1 MDTIAVAALLLLIGG
16 GAILVFSLIMF
27 RRNRHQPQHV
37 DTTENVAEKNV
48 KLLVAKVLK
57 VETEYS
63 KLQEALREANQK
75 LCVNEE
81 KRKGLEA
88 EVQKHEAERTRF
100 QQESRHLKEGLRDA
114 VEVRKNLEIQ
124 IGNLKAECLKLQ
136 NDLRMVEKERDQAKD
151 GHRFAQE
158 DQQRYEEALQTAE
171 LEIHLL
177 KEQLEKKSK
186 EKDEQKE
193 VSMDVELREPFEN
206 KDVKSDSNSRA
217 PEKIGKDLSNHKE
230 PPQKTNKEN
239 NFHHTKP
246 EVVCWKRAREWLIGI
261 EMPHEYLEKPNLAVL
276 QDEAPLIQDEFNE
289 GFWPL
294 KKTYG
299 SITIKWN
306 GITEACPISCG
317 NEKYLLFKL
326 SAKDPDWGRLVRYPT
341 SGTYLATVPSTWQRD
356 EAISGHAIFEPEAIV
371 INGYRAH
378 FFNLN
383 HDSRERIAF
392 RTHNE
397 KPFLLKRK
405 KKKPEPIEDVFL
417 APNVRWAIG
426 EVTAEPTYWTDKLL
440 TLSRCA
446 FKATSDKAMW
456 LRFSKTFNKKG
467 ALISFGKS
475 ITRKF
480 PVRTKKRI
488 VVIPFREFC
497 DSIEIK
503 DHEQECQ
510 IKVWTEQEAIPIAVI
525 KTVWYCNCES
535 CDFVA
540 DNRGLM
546 AEHIKTNHL
555 DSFITRL
562 SYSELVKEFALSLP
576 REIYEC
582 GYCEYYVPSDDKTQN
597 PTTSICDHIAKD
609 CLAVDRAEGL
619 HRIRFSIVSDV
630 DKIRQ
635 HLFHHLPLGHKCIC
649 GKVIKDASNDHLI
662 EHLFEYHKFEI
673 IRLK

>member
-1 MDTIAVAALLLLIGG
+1 METIAVATILLLIVGG
-16 GAILVFSLIMF
+16 VMLF
-27 RRNRHQPQHV
+27 RRNRKGAQQINIAE
-37 DTTENVAEKNV
+37 DVAEKNV

-57 VETEYS
+57 LETEYS
-63 KLQEALREANQK
+63 QSQEALREANQK
-75 LCVNEE
+75 LRFNEE
-81 KRKGLEA
+81 KRKGLET
-88 EVQKHEAERTRF
+88 EVQKHEAERTLF
-100 QQESRHLKEGLRDA
+100 QEELRHLKEVLRDA
-114 VEVRKNLEIQ
+114 VENRENLEVQ
-124 IGNLKAECLKLQ
+124 IEYLKAECLKLQ
-136 NDLRMVEKERDQAKD
+136 NDLRMVEKERDHAKEV
-151 GHRFAQE
+151 HRIAVVE
-158 DQQRYEEALQTAE
+158 ARQRYEDALQTAE
-171 LEIHLL
+171 KEIRLL
-177 KEQLEKKSK
+177 KEQIGNKSR
-186 EKDEQKE
+186 EKDAQEE
-193 VSMDVELREPFEN
+193 VTKDLELQESFEN
-206 KDVKSDSNSRA
+206 KDVKSDSNSRP
-217 PEKIGKDLSNHKE
+217 PENLKNDSSNHKE
-230 PPQKTNKEN
+230 QPQKTNKEN
-239 NFHHTKP
+239 NFHRTKP

-289 GFWPL
+289 GFWLL

-326 SAKDPDWGRLVRYPT
+326 SAKDPDWGRLVRYPI

-356 EAISGHAIFEPEAIV
+356 EAISGHAIFEPEAMV

-397 KPFLLKRK
+397 KPFSLKRK
-405 KKKPEPIEDVFL
+405 KKKPEPIEDVFP

-440 TLSRCA
+440 TLSRCD

-546 AEHIKTNHL
+546 AEHINANHL

-609 CLAVDRAEGL
+609 CLAVDLAESL